1 MILLL
6 NTKLFDVSFFLA
18 DDIMIRV
25 PIFNNTN
32 LLELNET
39 LSCHLGL
46 INLDL
51 CFQVLALEAPTN

>member
-39 LSCHLGL
+39 LSFHLGL